1 LTREQ
6 LRTLDAFANQIGL
19 AVERASLA
27 DQARQAE
34 VLEIT
39 DKLQTAL
46 LNSISHDLRT
56 PLVSITG
63 ALSSLA
69 DEQIVLDASARR
81 SLIETA
87 GEEADRLNRLV
98 GNLLDM
104 TRLESGAM
112 RFKKE
117 ALDIQDVVGAALE
130 ELGGRLGKRTINIDI
145 PSDLPLIQLD
155 FVLVE
160 RVLVNVIDNA
170 LKYSPTDKPIEIKVH
185 AAGAFLEIE
194 VADRGTGIPPED
206 LTRIFDKF
214 YRVQRPDNVSGT
226 GLGLSISKG
235 IVQAQGGFIAAENRP
250 GGGTIITISL
260 PLQ

>member
-1 LTREQ
+1 MRYQPLKTTRGVVGVLGVKPVDPSRHLTREQ

-19 AVERASLA
+19 AIERASLA
-27 DQARQAE
+27 EQARQAE
-34 VLEIT
+34 LLEVT

-69 DEQIVLDASARR
+69 DDQIILDESARR

-112 RFKKE
+112 RIKKE
-117 ALDIQDVVGAALE
+117 ACDIQDLVGSALE
-130 ELGGRLGKRTINIDI
+130 ELGGRLGNRSINIDI
-145 PSDLPLIQLD
+145 PRGFAPD
-155 FVLVE
+155 
-160 RVLVNVIDNA
+160 
-170 LKYSPTDKPIEIKVH
+170 PIGFCPDRTG
-185 AAGAFLEIE
+185 AGECHRQRLE
-194 VADRGTGIPPED
+194 VFPGRYAHRDHGPCRRCFPGDRGGRPRHRHPARRPEPH
-206 LTRIFDKF
+206 L
-214 YRVQRPDNVSGT
+214 
-226 GLGLSISKG
+226 
-235 IVQAQGGFIAAENRP
+235 
-250 GGGTIITISL
+250 
-260 PLQ
+260 